1 MHRFLQFSAKPTVMM
16 VTALITG
23 VLLVW
28 VFPLLPLGA
37 PMLDVLP
44 GYGVDE
50 ARMLLAQYGEQG
62 RAAYALA
69 SPTLD
74 LLLPICY
81 ATFFVGTIYRCLPSE
96 QWRWMALLPLAV
108 AGWDL
113 VENVQITMLLL
124 QYPDISDL
132 QIQLASWSSW
142 LKARVLVPSLLL
154 VTGSLL
160 LWQLLEWIRRG
171 RT

>member
-37 PMLDVLP
+37 PMLDVVP

>member
-113 VENVQITMLLL
+113 VENVQITMLLW

-154 VTGSLL
+154 VTGLL
-160 LWQLLEWIRRG
+160 LSWQLLDRTSRG
-171 RT
+171 RG

>member
-1 MHRFLQFSAKPTVMM
+1 MHRFLQFAAKPGVMLM
-16 VTALITG
+16 TALTSG
-23 VLLVW
+23 VLLLW
-28 VFPLLPLGA
+28 AFPRLPLGA

-62 RAAYALA
+62 RAVYALA

-74 LLLPICY
+74 SLLPICY
-81 ATFFVGTIYRCLPSE
+81 ATFFAGVLYRCLPSG
-96 QWRWMALLPLAV
+96 QWRWVALLPLAV

-113 VENVQITMLLL
+113 VENVQITLLL
-124 QYPDISDL
+124 LLYPDISDL

-142 LKARVLVPSLLL
+142 LKARVLVPSLLS
-154 VTGSLL
+154 VTLLSL
-160 LWQLLEWIRRG
+160 LWQVLDRIRSG
-171 RT
+171 RR

>member
-1 MHRFLQFSAKPTVMM
+1 MHRFLQFSARPRVMM
-16 VTALITG
+16 VTALIAG

-50 ARMLLAQYGEQG
+50 AKMLLAQYGEHG
-62 RAAYALA
+62 RAVYALA

-74 LLLPICY
+74 SLLPICY
-81 ATFFVGTIYRCLPSE
+81 ATFFAGTIYRCLPSE
-96 QWRWMALLPLAV
+96 QWRWVALLPLAV

-113 VENVQITMLLL
+113 VENVQITLLML

-142 LKARVLVPSLLL
+142 LKGRVLVPSLLL

-160 LWQLLEWIRRG
+160 LWQLLDRIRRG
-171 RT
+171 RR

>member
-74 LLLPICY
+74 LLLPSCY

-113 VENVQITMLLL
+113 VENVQITMLLW

-132 QIQLASWSSW
+132 LIQLASWSSW
-142 LKARVLVPSLLL
+142 LKDRVLVPFLLL
-154 VTGSLL
+154 VTGLL
-160 LWQLLEWIRRG
+160 FSWQLLDRIRRG
-171 RT
+171 RG

>member
-62 RAAYALA
+62 RAVYALA

-96 QWRWMALLPLAV
+96 QWRWIALMPLAV

-113 VENVQITMLLL
+113 VENVQITKLLW

-154 VTGSLL
+154 VTGLL
-160 LWQLLEWIRRG
+160 LSSQLLDRISRG
-171 RT
+171 RG